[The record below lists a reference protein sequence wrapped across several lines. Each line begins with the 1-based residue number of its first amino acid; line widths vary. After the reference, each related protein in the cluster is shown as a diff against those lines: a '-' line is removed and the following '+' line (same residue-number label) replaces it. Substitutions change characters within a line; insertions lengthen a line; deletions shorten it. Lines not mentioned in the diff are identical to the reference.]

1 MRGPGGQLKKF
12 HLTMTFAGQKL
23 QKVFFLT
30 QSLAGWNN
38 LAQDILMRESNIIIL
53 IDLKIKKNI

>member
-12 HLTMTFAGQKL
+12 HLTMTFAI
-23 QKVFFLT
+23 
-30 QSLAGWNN
+30 AGWNN